1 MKKCPWCAEKI
12 RDEAI
17 ICRYCGRDL
26 QKPDTTELNLEVSPN
41 YQPTNTNLQESS
53 STLDQTQPSL
63 KWHQQIYLEL
73 YYLGYQWV
81 CFRFV
86 MHYLIILQMGP
97 LDFRVTWMMQ
107 WAKVARV
114 SLFIRELICFLEVF
128 GEGFLSDRLIKMRG
142 YKIWFLLPNFSLYL
156 VVCSCVACYYSV
168 DGPINQGFS
177 PS

>member
-73 YYLGYQWV
+73 YYLGYQ
-81 CFRFV
+81 
-86 MHYLIILQMGP
+86 
-97 LDFRVTWMMQ
+97 
-107 WAKVARV
+107 
-114 SLFIRELICFLEVF
+114 
-128 GEGFLSDRLIKMRG
+128 
-142 YKIWFLLPNFSLYL
+142 
-156 VVCSCVACYYSV
+156 
-168 DGPINQGFS
+168 
-177 PS
+177 

>member
-63 KWHQQIYLEL
+63 KWHQQII
-73 YYLGYQWV
+73 
-81 CFRFV
+81 FRALLFGLS
-86 MHYLIILQMGP
+86 M
-97 LDFRVTWMMQ
+97 
-107 WAKVARV
+107 
-114 SLFIRELICFLEVF
+114 SLFSFCNALSNNSPNGPFGFSGYMNDAMGKGCAGIFVYSIIYLLLGSIWRRIFKRSMNQDERKKDLVFATEFLFVF
-128 GEGFLSDRLIKMRG
+128 SCL
-142 YKIWFLLPNFSLYL
+142 FLLGLLLF
-156 VVCSCVACYYSV
+156 
-168 DGPINQGFS
+168 G
-177 PS
+177 